1 MFNRP
6 FVASCL
12 VAWATCARSEDNPSP
27 DSSIFD
33 ELDRIVVTATMTE
46 RAQKDVASEVSIIDA
61 LQIDQRQM
69 QDLADLVRYEPGVSV
84 TGSAVGGGRFGIG
97 GISIRGLGGDRVRI
111 ELDGIPVPD
120 AFAIGSFS
128 SAGRD
133 VVDVDVLKRVEIV
146 RGAASSLYGSDAL
159 GGVVSYVT
167 KDPSD
172 YLGADGGQFVSGK
185 GIYNSADRE
194 STVTGTYA
202 GGSATDGAI
211 VVATHRDGSALNN
224 MGEVDSA
231 NSTRTR
237 PNPQETSGDAL
248 LAKYVHNADSGRVDR
263 ITLDGEHGD
272 VDTDVLSAVNL
283 APTTGLTGHDE
294 RRRWRISGGQDI
306 PLVSALAD
314 AAEWKAYVQDSETT
328 QDTFEQR
335 AATST
340 AGPKERFRR
349 FEFDQRVI
357 GAEAMLR
364 KALSTG
370 SVQHALTYGIDVS
383 ETRTEE
389 QRNGYQRDVTTGDI
403 TNVVLPDTFPVHDFP
418 PTDTTSAALFGQD
431 EMTLAN
437 GRLTLIP
444 GLRVDYY
451 ALDPGNDPIYN
462 EVNPVAPAS
471 LTDTSVSPKLGAIWR
486 FNDTYS
492 VYAQYAHGFR
502 APPYNDLNLGFTN
515 LQFGY
520 TSIPNPDLK
529 PETSNGIE
537 LGLRADG
544 RVGYFTLSL
553 YDNRYS
559 DFIESQA
566 VVDVDP
572 ETGFITFQS
581 INLSRVTIRGAEA
594 RYGLD
599 LGAFADSLRGWS
611 IMGSLATSRGEN
623 ETADEPLVGIEPSK
637 AVIGLGYDTE
647 RWGADLI
654 GSFVARKD
662 RLPKPT
668 EEDPTVLFA
677 APGYATLDLY
687 THWSVLPNVELFAA
701 LTNITDRKYWEWGI
715 VGGFADSPT
724 IDRYTSPGRAGR
736 IGIRASF

>member
-1 MFNRP
+1 
-6 FVASCL
+6 
-12 VAWATCARSEDNPSP
+12 
-27 DSSIFD
+27 
-33 ELDRIVVTATMTE
+33 
-46 RAQKDVASEVSIIDA
+46 
-61 LQIDQRQM
+61 
-69 QDLADLVRYEPGVSV
+69 
-84 TGSAVGGGRFGIG
+84 
-97 GISIRGLGGDRVRI
+97 
-111 ELDGIPVPD
+111 
-120 AFAIGSFS
+120 
-128 SAGRD
+128 
-133 VVDVDVLKRVEIV
+133 
-146 RGAASSLYGSDAL
+146 
-159 GGVVSYVT
+159 
-167 KDPSD
+167 
-172 YLGADGGQFVSGK
+172 
-185 GIYNSADRE
+185 
-194 STVTGTYA
+194 
-202 GGSATDGAI
+202 
-211 VVATHRDGSALNN
+211 
-224 MGEVDSA
+224 
-231 NSTRTR
+231 
-237 PNPQETSGDAL
+237 
-248 LAKYVHNADSGRVDR
+248 
-263 ITLDGEHGD
+263 
-272 VDTDVLSAVNL
+272 
-283 APTTGLTGHDE
+283 
-294 RRRWRISGGQDI
+294 
-306 PLVSALAD
+306 
-314 AAEWKAYVQDSETT
+314 
-328 QDTFEQR
+328 
-335 AATST
+335 
-340 AGPKERFRR
+340 
-349 FEFDQRVI
+349 
-357 GAEAMLR
+357 
-364 KALSTG
+364 
-370 SVQHALTYGIDVS
+370 
-383 ETRTEE
+383 
-389 QRNGYQRDVTTGDI
+389 
-403 TNVVLPDTFPVHDFP
+403 
-418 PTDTTSAALFGQD
+418 
-431 EMTLAN
+431 
-437 GRLTLIP
+437 
-444 GLRVDYY
+444 
-451 ALDPGNDPIYN
+451 
-462 EVNPVAPAS
+462 
-471 LTDTSVSPKLGAIWR
+471 
-486 FNDTYS
+486 